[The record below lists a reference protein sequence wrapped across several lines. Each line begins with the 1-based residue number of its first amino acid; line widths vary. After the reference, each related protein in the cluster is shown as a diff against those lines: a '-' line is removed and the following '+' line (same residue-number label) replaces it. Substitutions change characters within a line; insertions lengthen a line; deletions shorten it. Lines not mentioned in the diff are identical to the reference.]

1 MAMTEAQVN
10 AFNAAAN
17 ATVADSHLLF
27 VGSMVAILFLWSA
40 WSLFTSYKG
49 WAGGSTSGKVAAGAF
64 FRVIALILVGIYF
77 VASK

>member
-1 MAMTEAQVN
+1 MAMTEAQVD
-10 AFNAAAN
+10 AFQAAST
-17 ATVADSHLLF
+17 ATVSDSHLLL

-49 WAGGSTSGKVAAGAF
+49 WAGGSTSGKVAGGAF
-64 FRVIALILVGIYF
+64 ARVILLILVGLYF